1 MVESTSTLTTKRRSR
16 REVKR
21 LLRPRG
27 MKAELA
33 RRGHVSLSMVSHW
46 IRGRAISSK
55 LDRLAEE
62 LIQERGAA

>member
-1 MVESTSTLTTKRRSR
+1 MYGPTLAPTKRRTR

-21 LLRPRG
+21 LLKPRG

-33 RRGHVSLSMVSHW
+33 RRAGVTLSHVSHW
-46 IRGRAISSK
+46 VRGRSPSSR
-55 LDRLAEE
+55 LDQLAET